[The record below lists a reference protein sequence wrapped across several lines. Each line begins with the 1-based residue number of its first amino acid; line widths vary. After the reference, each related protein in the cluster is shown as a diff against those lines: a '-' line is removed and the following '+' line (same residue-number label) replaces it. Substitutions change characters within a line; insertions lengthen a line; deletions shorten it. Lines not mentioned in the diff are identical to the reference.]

1 MGAKIHT
8 LNSTETILLALNLF
22 LNCNRCLGIFEIVS
36 LIKIVKVTNAYVQK
50 RKFFLCIEGN
60 YNIVKIT
67 LEIQKLF

>member
-50 RKFFLCIEGN
+50 KFFLCIEGN